1 MREMG
6 FITMLP
12 DVQGVFVDLQHVGTI
27 RKHDGI
33 YQFTLGKSRK
43 PMDADTLRAIAN
55 KIEIMNGTTRG

>member
-12 DVQGVFVDLQHVGTI
+12 DVLGVFVNLKHVGTI
-27 RKHDGI
+27 RKQDGI
-33 YQFTLGKSRK
+33 HQFIVGKSRK

-55 KIEIMNGTTRG
+55 KIEIMNGPNHG